1 MNVKN
6 NAADEISIVDTGNKK
21 IIVRMPHDMLILSS
35 WHAKW
40 KFRFSGKSQESFPV
54 KMPDG
59 QILLDR
65 NPARLICTPG
75 STPMCYIT
83 FRVLDHD
90 ATRNSRSH
98 RSTDEMIVACG
109 IDGMAFICDLM
120 GSHADTKEL
129 VPKSDEFKIADI
141 IGQESFERVTNQMRS
156 FIARERQ

>member
-65 NPARLICTPG
+65 NPRLRCATLRLG
-75 STPMCYIT
+75 SSTMMLLVTQDRID
-83 FRVLDHD
+83 LL
-90 ATRNSRSH
+90 TR
-98 RSTDEMIVACG
+98 
-109 IDGMAFICDLM
+109 
-120 GSHADTKEL
+120 
-129 VPKSDEFKIADI
+129 
-141 IGQESFERVTNQMRS
+141 
-156 FIARERQ
+156 